1 MTSSKEVF
9 RLRRAGKLEAAY
21 KMALERIAASD
32 RDAWDDRAYGWCLI
46 DLIKKYAAEGTGP
59 ELDRYIGQLQALE
72 VPKDD
77 EIITKQRN
85 YALSLAQPGSQ
96 DLLQARIF
104 SKNGQFKQAIE
115 IYAELFRKGSL
126 TPDNHTSY
134 GWDLFKATRLV
145 FEQATEEQ
153 FPPRRVAEVKQNLN
167 AYMHLDAEKP
177 SLLHSLMLQQAMRLV
192 SGDHLKA
199 MVFARMWGLENLRPE
214 DFERY
219 VTDDGKTLPSLAEKV
234 VQQASKEAAA
244 GHQRNHINYILPF
257 VEKTMDQFPDNV
269 WLKLNKVKLLRE
281 LGRNDEARAL
291 ALEFARAKANE
302 YWAWDL
308 LGDLQVE
315 PDLRLACYCKALL
328 CSQDDNFVSNLRL
341 KLAKLLAEAGH
352 PSEAKG
358 EAQRVI
364 EHKQSSGHK
373 LPAEIQ
379 QFTQD
384 PWYADTVPT
393 NPKPAF
399 YARFAPQTEEL
410 LFSDLPWID
419 ACVGGSFV
427 INGKEGKPRRKIFLK
442 LKTASFPAEVSI
454 PETRLRLKNL
464 SVGMPVKVKAEY
476 DPTGEK
482 HFNLFALEPRDSG
495 VHFDIF
501 SETVGIIDHVNR
513 SKNLLH
519 FIASRDAHGVVS
531 LADYDGEATVGDSI
545 ALKLA
550 TFRSRKGPG
559 IHAISAAPTNSE
571 PGTHIRKTFSAKTR
585 VSNGMGFTDDNIFI
599 PPDLVS
605 ANAIDDEDTTTGVAV
620 LNYNKKRQAWGWKA
634 ITISGTGPRSCGQSS

>member
-9 RLRRAGKLEAAY
+9 RLRRAGELKAAY
-21 KMALERIAASD
+21 EMALELVAAPG
-32 RDAWDDRAYGWCLI
+32 RDSWDDRAYGWCLI
-46 DLIKKYAAEGTGP
+46 DLIKKHAAEGSSP

-77 EIITKQRN
+77 EVIVKQRN
-85 YALSLAQPGSQ
+85 YALSLAEPGSPEILKAQ
-96 DLLQARIF
+96 EL
-104 SKNGQFKQAIE
+104 SKKGQFKQATE
-115 IYAELFRKGSL
+115 IYAGLFRKGSL

-153 FPPRRVAEVKQNLN
+153 FPPRLVAEVRQNLN
-167 AYMHLDAEKP
+167 AYMKLDAEKP

-199 MVFARMWGLENLRPE
+199 MVFARMWGVENLRPE

-219 VTDDGKTLPSLAEKV
+219 VTDGGKTLPSLAEKV

-244 GHQRNHINYILPF
+244 GHQRDHISYILPF

-291 ALEFARAKANE
+291 ALEFARAKASE

-341 KLAKLLAEAGH
+341 KLAKLLAEAGY

-399 YARFAPQTEEL
+399 YARFAPQAEEL

-427 INGKEGKPRRKIFLK
+427 INGKEGKQRRKIF

-464 SVGMPVKVKAEY
+464 SVGMPIKVKAEY

-482 HFNLFALEPRDSG
+482 HFNLFALEPRG
-495 VHFDIF
+495 GGAPFDIF

-531 LADYDGEATVGDSI
+531 LADYDGEAAVGDSI

-550 TFRSRKGPG
+550 AFRSRKGPG
-559 IHAISAAPTNSE
+559 IRAISAAPTNSA
-571 PGTHIRKTFSAKTR
+571 PGTHICKPFSATVR
-585 VSNGMGFTDDNIFI
+585 VSNGMGFTDDDIFI
-599 PPDLVS
+599 PPDLVT
-605 ANAIDDEDTTTGVAV
+605 AHAIDDEDATTGVAV
-620 LNYNKKRQAWGWKA
+620 LNYNKKRQVWGWKA
-634 ITISGTGPRSCGQSS
+634 ITISGTVPD